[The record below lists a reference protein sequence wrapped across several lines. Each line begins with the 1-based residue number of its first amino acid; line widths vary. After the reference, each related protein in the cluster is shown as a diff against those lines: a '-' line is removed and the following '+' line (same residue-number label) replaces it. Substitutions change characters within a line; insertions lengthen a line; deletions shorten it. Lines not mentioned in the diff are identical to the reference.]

1 MPAERF
7 LEGRHA
13 IVTGGSRGIGRAIAS
28 ELAHA
33 GAAVTL
39 MGRDA
44 DRLSRTAAELGAQH
58 GVAAAG
64 ITCDVTQDDAVEA
77 AFARAR
83 DAHGDAFI
91 LVNNAG
97 QAAGSP
103 FVDTTRELWDRMIAA
118 NLTSTYLCTQQA
130 LPAMLAA
137 RAGRVVNIASVSGLK
152 GARNITAYTAA
163 KHGVVG
169 LTRALSLE
177 CARNGVTV
185 NAVCPGYTDTDM
197 AQDAVD
203 GIVRDMGRTE
213 EEARAMIVRTIP
225 RGSLITPGEVAST
238 VLWLCSP
245 GASGV
250 TGQAIVVAG
259 GEV

>member
-1 MPAERF
+1 MPAERY
-7 LEGRHA
+7 LERRHA
-13 IVTGGSRGIGRAIAS
+13 IVTGGSRGIGRAIAH
-28 ELAHA
+28 ELARA
-33 GAAVTL
+33 GATVTV

-44 DRLSRTAAELGAQH
+44 GSLS
-58 GVAAAG
+58 GVATELRARHGGAAAA
-64 ITCDVTQDDAVEA
+64 ITCDVTVDDDVHA

-83 DAHGDAFI
+83 DAHGDAYI

-97 QAAGSP
+97 QSDGSP
-103 FVDTTRELWDRMIAA
+103 FVDMTRALWDRMIAA
-118 NLTSTYLCTQQA
+118 NLTSTYLCTQQV
-130 LPAMLAA
+130 LPAMLEM

-169 LTRALSLE
+169 LTRALAAES
-177 CARNGVTV
+177 ARSGITV

-197 AQDAVD
+197 AQHAVD
-203 GIVRDMGRTE
+203 SIVRDMGRTE
-213 EEARAMIVRTIP
+213 AEARAMITRTIP
-225 RGSLITPGEVAST
+225 RGSLITPEEVAST
-238 VLWLCSP
+238 VGWLCSP